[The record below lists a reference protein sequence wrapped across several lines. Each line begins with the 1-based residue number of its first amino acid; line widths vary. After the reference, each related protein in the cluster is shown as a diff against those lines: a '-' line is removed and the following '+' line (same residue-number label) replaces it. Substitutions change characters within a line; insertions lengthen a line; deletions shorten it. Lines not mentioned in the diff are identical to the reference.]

1 VSALE
6 FWFEF
11 ASSYSYPAA
20 LRVEEA
26 ARACGVELVWRPFL
40 LGPIFAQ
47 QGWRDSPF
55 NLYPAKG
62 AYMWRDLARVCDSLG
77 LPLRRPSAF
86 PRNGLRAARVA
97 CAHEEAPWL
106 PAFVRAVYG
115 ANFAED
121 RDPADPAVLSE
132 ILAGLGQPAGPIL
145 ATAGSD
151 PSKAKLSRRTE
162 EAVTHGIFGAPSFRV
177 DGELYW
183 GNDRLEAALEQAA
196 A

>member
-11 ASSYSYPAA
+11 ASSYSYPSA

-26 ARACGVELVWRPFL
+26 AHARGVDLVWRPFL

-55 NLYPAKG
+55 NLHPAKG
-62 AYMWRDLARVCDSLG
+62 SYMWRDLERVCGSLG
-77 LPLRRPSAF
+77 LAWQRPSVF

-97 CAHEEAPWL
+97 CSHEEAPWL
-106 PAFVRAVYG
+106 PAFVRAVYR

-121 RDPADPAVLSE
+121 RDPADPEVLSE
-132 ILAGLGQPAGPIL
+132 ILAGLGQAAAPIL
-145 ATAGSD
+145 AGAGSAA
-151 PSKAKLSRRTE
+151 SKAKLRRRTE
-162 EAVTHGIFGAPSFRV
+162 EAVAHGIFGAPSFRV
-177 DGELYW
+177 HGELFW
-183 GNDRLEAALEQAA
+183 GNDRLEAALEHASP
-196 A
+196 